1 MYSAAL
7 RGAGNT
13 RAPMVM
19 MLASLVLFRQT
30 NLYIMA
36 NFIANQLI
44 PIAMAYPAGWFVCSL
59 ANYIYYHR
67 TPLDRYRLVESGAK
81 GANS

>member
-1 MYSAAL
+1 
-7 RGAGNT
+7 
-13 RAPMVM
+13 MVM
-19 MLASLVLFRQT
+19 MLLSFVLFRQVY
-30 NLYIMA
+30 LYIMA

-59 ANYIYYHR
+59 ANLIYYHR
-67 TPLDRYRLVESGAK
+67 TPLDRYRVVDAAAK